1 MACDR
6 AAAEQR
12 QAERDERNKEICAA
26 MSACPHEGERAII
39 TVIQSSVQ
47 TEVASQLRTQGNIN
61 AVGRQ
66 NPTPA
71 ATKTAGFDS
80 AQNRNHQKRKASR
93 GQSQRTAIQQKKR
106 SCP

>member
-71 ATKTAGFDS
+71 ATKTRGFDS
-80 AQNRNHQKRKASR
+80 AQNRSHQKRKLSR
-93 GQSQRTAIQQKKR
+93 GHSQREWKLQQKQSR
-106 SCP
+106 P